1 MEKPCVEGDAACQE
15 AVWPVE
21 RWLELS
27 MEELTDLGGSS
38 GGRDEGG
45 LLLPETP
52 FDIKKKRKKIEV
64 TISLTLVKVQ
74 HTMYSSI
81 IQCLS
86 ILLQL

>member
-1 MEKPCVEGDAACQE
+1 MEKPCDEGDAACQE

-21 RWLELS
+21 RWPELS

-52 FDIKKKRKKIEV
+52 FVIKRKRKGKKI
-64 TISLTLVKVQ
+64 TGKHTLD
-74 HTMYSSI
+74 SN
-81 IQCLS
+81 
-86 ILLQL
+86 

>member
-21 RWLELS
+21 RWPELS

-52 FDIKKKRKKIEV
+52 REP
-64 TISLTLVKVQ
+64 SA
-74 HTMYSSI
+74 
-81 IQCLS
+81 CLPS
-86 ILLQL
+86 APPPGLALGRV